1 MVLELAAP
9 AGAGP
14 ALQRCIPHIQR
25 VFRVKVSCSTAESS
39 CDNPDVSSSIIVN
52 IEDGKEEDCTKAKD
66 YIVSLI
72 SPVHKHRERLTLWL
86 QRRLHSLRAAIEY
99 ESCAVVQVRDH
110 ALELQGGHAQVTA
123 ACAMLQRLKMEHR
136 GCRDPQPS
144 PAVAGHDTPEEEEEE
159 DEEAGEEGS
168 SSESEGE
175 ARQQSGDSSGGFGT
189 AGSGE
194 GGTGRR
200 RDPLIATKPHR
211 QLCRSPCLDRPSFSQ
226 SSTFQELRSDDTRN
240 EPSQKAPS
248 LAPFT
253 SAALPSSRQTSD
265 RDYQTKMDF
274 ALKLGYSG
282 DQVESVLGKL
292 GSSALINDVLAE
304 LVRLGNK
311 GEPESQGGAG
321 TASLVPRS
329 TGAKEAVSPE
339 ASLEEDTPDTY
350 DNLRPIVIDGSNVA
364 MSHGNKEVF
373 SCLGIQLAVDW
384 FLEKGH
390 KDITVFVPAWRKEQS
405 RPDAPIKDQ
414 EILRKLEKE
423 KILVFTPSRRVQGRR
438 VVCYDDRFIVKLACD
453 SDGIIV
459 SNDNYR
465 DLQNEKPE
473 WKKFIEERL
482 LMYSFVNDKFMP
494 PDDPLGRH
502 GPSLEN
508 FLRKRPV
515 VPEHKK
521 QPCPYGKKCTYG
533 HKCKYYHPERAN
545 QPQRAVA
552 DELRAFAKL
561 SAVKTMSEGAL
572 VKCGTLGAASKG
584 DTSSEAKRVAPKRQS
599 DPSIRSVA
607 CEQEE
612 RLCPARKA
620 EANSVPSLVSAL
632 SVPTMPPTKSHA
644 AGALNTRSASSPVPG
659 SLHFT
664 HSSLEHA
671 GSVQYPPILVTNS
684 QGASV
689 AYGEPFPKYDSVV
702 SDHGYYSMLS
712 DFSTISLQDSFC
724 SLEQPEPVGV
734 SGGYPGRAPSMCPEP
749 SRSHS
754 SDSFSS
760 YSGEMYLNSMEG
772 SLDDSM
778 KGPQTQPSA
787 QTRLQAFAHGFH
799 HEGLTRV
806 QSYGTDEP
814 KPGPRKQSS
823 AHLAPHSQHPVVG
836 ARSSC
841 PGDYP
846 PLSQNVLPSA
856 SPAQPGRSLG
866 MTRMD
871 SISDSRLYESNPL
884 RQRRPPLCREQ
895 HASWDPLP
903 FSNEPYGYGG
913 YGLTGGLMPCCER
926 VMVRSMP
933 EKMEQIWRSPW
944 DSLPPLTPSTRGLM
958 GDPQERHPI
967 PEHQY
972 QTYRN
977 LCNIFPAYVV
987 HSVMEKNPHMTDP
1000 QQLAAVIVTKL
1011 RSCH

>member
-1 MVLELAAP
+1 MVLELVAP
-9 AGAGP
+9 ASAGP
-14 ALQRCIPHIQR
+14 LLQRSIPYIER
-25 VFRVKVSCSTAESS
+25 VFRVRVSYGSAESNCGSANASDSSCSIT
-39 CDNPDVSSSIIVN
+39 VN
-52 IEDGKEEDCTKAKD
+52 IEEGEEGDCTKAKD
-66 YIVSLI
+66 YIASLI
-72 SPVHKHRERLTLWL
+72 SPAHRRKERLTLAL
-86 QRRLHSLRAAIEY
+86 HKRLLALKSAIEY
-99 ESCAVVQVRDH
+99 DSQAVVEVRERTVEISGGERNVMT
-110 ALELQGGHAQVTA
+110 AWSMLEK
-123 ACAMLQRLKMEHR
+123 LKMEKR
-136 GCRDPQPS
+136 S
-144 PAVAGHDTPEEEEEE
+144 PR
-159 DEEAGEEGS
+159 EEASALKEALDLSGESEEGS
-168 SSESEGE
+168 SSESEAE
-175 ARQQSGDSSGGFGT
+175 QASGSGG
-189 AGSGE
+189 
-194 GGTGRR
+194 RR
-200 RDPLIATKPHR
+200 EPLISTKPHR

-226 SSTFQELRSDDTRN
+226 SSTLQELRADDV
-240 EPSQKAPS
+240 KA
-248 LAPFT
+248 T
-253 SAALPSSRQTSD
+253 AAAACKPGGD
-265 RDYQTKMDF
+265 REYQAKMDF

-282 DQVESVLGKL
+282 EQIETVLNKL
-292 GSSALINDVLAE
+292 GANSLINDILAE

-311 GEPESQGGAG
+311 GEVEAQ
-321 TASLVPRS
+321 ASGCTSTTTLVPRGPCPKEMAS
-329 TGAKEAVSPE
+329 PEVSLEDEAV
-339 ASLEEDTPDTY
+339 DNF

-373 SCLGIQLAVDW
+373 SCRGIQLAVDW

-405 RPDAPIKDQ
+405 RPDAPITDQ

-473 WKKFIEERL
+473 WKRFIEERL

-545 QPQRAVA
+545 QPQRSVA

-572 VKCGTLGAASKG
+572 AKCGMGSAAAKG
-584 DTSSEAKRVAPKRQS
+584 ESSSEAKRVAPKRQS

-607 CEQEE
+607 CEPEE
-612 RLCPARKA
+612 RLSVARKP

-632 SVPTMPPTKSHA
+632 SVPTMQPAKSHA

-659 SLHFT
+659 SSQFAR
-664 HSSLEHA
+664 SSLESMS
-671 GSVQYPPILVTNS
+671 SVQYPPILVTNS
-684 QGASV
+684 HGTSV
-689 AYGEPFPKYDSVV
+689 SYSEQFPKYDSVG
-702 SDHGYYSMLS
+702 DHGYYSMLS
-712 DFSTISLQDSFC
+712 DFSNMSLSSMHNTDSFY
-724 SLEQPEPVGV
+724 SMEHEHSMYQ
-734 SGGYPGRAPSMCPEP
+734 RNPSPCPEP
-749 SRSHS
+749 CLSHS
-754 SDSFSS
+754 NSDSFSS
-760 YSGEMYLNSMEG
+760 YGDLYLSSVDS
-772 SLDDSM
+772 SLEENV
-778 KGPQTQPSA
+778 KGHPSSS
-787 QTRLQAFAHGFH
+787 QNRLQAFTHGFH
-799 HEGLTRV
+799 HEALTRV
-806 QSYGTDEP
+806 QSYGPEEP
-814 KPGPRKQSS
+814 KQVPRKQSVS
-823 AHLAPHSQHPVVG
+823 HLAPHIQHQVVG

-846 PLSQNVLPSA
+846 LPQTVHPTSA
-856 SPAQPGRSLG
+856 SQPGRSLG

-871 SISDSRLYESNPL
+871 SISDSRLYESNPM

-903 FSNEPYGYGG
+903 CGTESYGYHS
-913 YGLTGGLMPCCER
+913 YPLSNSLMQPCCER

-944 DSLPPLTPSTRGLM
+944 EALPTEH
-958 GDPQERHPI
+958 QERHVI

-977 LCNIFPAYVV
+977 LCNIFPAYIV

-1011 RSCH
+1011 RSCR

>member
-1 MVLELAAP
+1 M
-9 AGAGP
+9 
-14 ALQRCIPHIQR
+14 
-25 VFRVKVSCSTAESS
+25 
-39 CDNPDVSSSIIVN
+39 
-52 IEDGKEEDCTKAKD
+52 
-66 YIVSLI
+66 
-72 SPVHKHRERLTLWL
+72 
-86 QRRLHSLRAAIEY
+86 
-99 ESCAVVQVRDH
+99 
-110 ALELQGGHAQVTA
+110 
-123 ACAMLQRLKMEHR
+123 
-136 GCRDPQPS
+136 
-144 PAVAGHDTPEEEEEE
+144 
-159 DEEAGEEGS
+159 
-168 SSESEGE
+168 
-175 ARQQSGDSSGGFGT
+175 
-189 AGSGE
+189 
-194 GGTGRR
+194 
-200 RDPLIATKPHR
+200 ATKPHR

-226 SSTFQELRSDDTRN
+226 SSTLQELRM
-240 EPSQKAPS
+240 
-248 LAPFT
+248 
-253 SAALPSSRQTSD
+253 SSES
-265 RDYQTKMDF
+265 RDYQTKMEF

-282 DQVESVLGKL
+282 EQVESVLSKL
-292 GSSALINDVLAE
+292 GPSALINDVLAE

-311 GEPESQGGAG
+311 GELEAQAPVSSAG
-321 TASLVPRS
+321 LAPRGP
-329 TGAKEAVSPE
+329 GAKEAVSPE
-339 ASLEEDTPDTY
+339 ASLEEETTDTY

-405 RPDAPIKDQ
+405 RPDAPITDQ

-438 VVCYDDRFIVKLACD
+438 VVCYDDRFIVKLAYD

-533 HKCKYYHPERAN
+533 HKCKYYHPERAA
-545 QPQRAVA
+545 QPMRSVA

-572 VKCGTLGAASKG
+572 AKCGTSGTAAKG
-584 DTSSEAKRVAPKRQS
+584 DGSEAKRVAPKRQS

-620 EANSVPSLVSAL
+620 EANSVPSLVTAL

-664 HSSLEHA
+664 HSSLEHTS
-671 GSVQYPPILVTNS
+671 SVQYPPILVTNS

-689 AYGEPFPKYDSVV
+689 AYSEPFPKYDSVV

-712 DFSTISLQDSFC
+712 DFSTISLGSMQDSFC
-724 SLEQPEPVGV
+724 SLEQPDPTGIG
-734 SGGYPGRAPSMCPEP
+734 GGYPERASSMCPEP
-749 SRSHS
+749 GRSHS

-760 YSGEMYLNSMEG
+760 YGGEMYSMEG

-778 KGPQTQPSA
+778 KGPQAQVQSSA

-799 HEGLTRV
+799 HEALTRV

-823 AHLAPHSQHPVVG
+823 AHLVPHAQHPVVG

-846 PLSQNVLPSA
+846 PLSQNVMPS
-856 SPAQPGRSLG
+856 SGPTQQGRSLG

-903 FSNEPYGYGG
+903 CGNEPYGYGG

-944 DSLPPLTPSTRGLM
+944 DTPPGPPPAVE
-958 GDPQERHPI
+958 PQERHPI
-967 PEHQY
+967 PEQQY

>member
-1 MVLELAAP
+1 MILELAAP
-9 AGAGP
+9 ASAGP
-14 ALQRCIPHIQR
+14 LLQRSIPHIER
-25 VFRVKVSCSTAESS
+25 VFRVRVSCSAADTHTHTHTRARTRIHNGTGTGTHTDTRTHTGSDTEPRSE
-39 CDNPDVSSSIIVN
+39 PQPGGVVVVIIQ
-52 IEDGKEEDCTKAKD
+52 DGTEEDCSRAKN

-72 SPVHKHRERLTLWL
+72 SPAQRHHERLTLWL
-86 QRRLHSLRAAIEY
+86 QRRFHEP
-99 ESCAVVQVRDH
+99 ESSEARDH
-110 ALELQGGHAQVTA
+110 APKL
-123 ACAMLQRLKMEHR
+123 M
-136 GCRDPQPS
+136 
-144 PAVAGHDTPEEEEEE
+144 E
-159 DEEAGEEGS
+159 DEEGEEEGS

-175 ARQQSGDSSGGFGT
+175 RRSAGRGGGGRARKSELMMG
-189 AGSGE
+189 
-194 GGTGRR
+194 
-200 RDPLIATKPHR
+200 TKPHR

-226 SSTFQELRSDDTRN
+226 SSTLQELRTDDSPAT
-240 EPSQKAPS
+240 PTSSS
-248 LAPFT
+248 LAPPIQLMSHT
-253 SAALPSSRQTSD
+253 PSD
-265 RDYQTKMDF
+265 RDYQSKMEF

-282 DQVESVLGKL
+282 EQVEAVLSKL
-292 GSSALINDVLAE
+292 GPSALTNDVLAE
-304 LVRLGNK
+304 LVRLGNR
-311 GEPESQGGAG
+311 GEIEAQTQTQTSAG
-321 TASLVPRS
+321 LTPAGLALSPRGS
-329 TGAKEAVSPE
+329 GAKESVSPE
-339 ASLEEDTPDTY
+339 ASLEEETNDTY

-384 FLEKGH
+384 FLERGH

-405 RPDAPIKDQ
+405 RPDAPITDQ

-533 HKCKYYHPERAN
+533 HKCKYYHPERAA
-545 QPQRAVA
+545 QPIRSVA

-572 VKCGTLGAASKG
+572 AKCGISGTITKG
-584 DTSSEAKRVAPKRQS
+584 DCSEVKRVAPKRQS
-599 DPSIRSVA
+599 DPSIRSVG

-612 RLCPARKA
+612 RLCPARKS
-620 EANSVPSLVSAL
+620 EANSVPSLVTAL

-671 GSVQYPPILVTNS
+671 GSIQYPPILVTNS

-689 AYGEPFPKYDSVV
+689 AYSEPFPKYDSVV

-712 DFSTISLQDSFC
+712 DFSTLSLGSMQDSFC
-724 SLEQPEPVGV
+724 SLEQPDPVGV
-734 SGGYPGRAPSMCPEP
+734 GGGYPGRASSICPE
-749 SRSHS
+749 SGRSHS

-760 YSGEMYLNSMEG
+760 YSGEMYSMEG
-772 SLDDSM
+772 SMDDGM
-778 KGPQTQPSA
+778 KIPPSA
-787 QTRLQAFAHGFH
+787 QSQVQSQVQSRLQAFAHGFH
-799 HEGLTRV
+799 HEALTRV

-814 KPGPRKQSS
+814 KPGPRKQTS
-823 AHLAPHSQHPVVG
+823 AHLVPHTQHQVIG

-846 PLSQNVLPSA
+846 LLPQNVLPS
-856 SPAQPGRSLG
+856 SVPAQPGRSLG

-903 FSNEPYGYGG
+903 CGNEPYGYGG

-944 DSLPPLTPSTRGLM
+944 DMSPGPHGLVE
-958 GDPQERHPI
+958 PQERHPI

>member
-9 AGAGP
+9 ASAGP

-25 VFRVKVSCSTAESS
+25 VFRVSVSCSTSESS
-39 CDNPDVSSSIIVN
+39 CESPNAGSSIIVN
-52 IEDGKEEDCTKAKD
+52 IEDGKEEDCTKAKE

-86 QRRLHSLRAAIEY
+86 QRRLH
-99 ESCAVVQVRDH
+99 
-110 ALELQGGHAQVTA
+110 
-123 ACAMLQRLKMEHR
+123 
-136 GCRDPQPS
+136 
-144 PAVAGHDTPEEEEEE
+144 EEEEEE
-159 DEEAGEEGS
+159 AGEDGS
-168 SSESEGE
+168 SSESDSE
-175 ARQQSGDSSGGFGT
+175 ARSRSRRSGGAVSA

-194 GGTGRR
+194 GATGRKL
-200 RDPLIATKPHR
+200 DLLISTKPHR
-211 QLCRSPCLDRPSFSQ
+211 QLCRSSCLDRPSFSQ
-226 SSTFQELRSDDTRN
+226 SSTLQELRADDTRSDS
-240 EPSQKAPS
+240 SQRALAPPAS
-248 LAPFT
+248 LAQMP
-253 SAALPSSRQTSD
+253 LRQTSD

-282 DQVESVLGKL
+282 EQVESVLSKL
-292 GSSALINDVLAE
+292 GSNALINDVLAE

-311 GEPESQGGAG
+311 GDPESQAAVGSAG
-321 TASLVPRS
+321 LTPRVL
-329 TGAKEAVSPE
+329 GAKEAISPE
-339 ASLEEDTPDTY
+339 ASLEEDPSDTY

-572 VKCGTLGAASKG
+572 AKCGTSGSAAKG
-584 DTSSEAKRVAPKRQS
+584 DSSSEAKRVAPKRQS

-612 RLCPARKA
+612 RLCPMRKA
-620 EANSVPSLVSAL
+620 EASSVPSLVSAL
-632 SVPTMPPTKSHA
+632 SVPTMPLTKSHA

-712 DFSTISLQDSFC
+712 DFSTMSLQDSFC
-724 SLEQPEPVGV
+724 SIEQPEPVGV
-734 SGGYPGRAPSMCPEP
+734 GGGYPGRASMCPEP
-749 SRSHS
+749 GRSHS

-760 YSGEMYLNSMEG
+760 YSGEMYLNSLEG

-778 KGPQTQPSA
+778 KGPPSQTQMQPSV

-799 HEGLTRV
+799 HEALTRV

-814 KPGPRKQSS
+814 KQCPRKQSS
-823 AHLAPHSQHPVVG
+823 AHLAPHTQHPVVG
-836 ARSSC
+836 TRSSC

-846 PLSQNVLPSA
+846 PLSQNMLPSA
-856 SPAQPGRSLG
+856 NPSQHGRSLG

-903 FSNEPYGYGG
+903 CGNEPYSYGS

-944 DSLPPLTPSTRGLM
+944 DSVPPPPPSARGPAEE
-958 GDPQERHPI
+958 PQERHPI
-967 PEHQY
+967 PEHQF

-987 HSVMEKNPHMTDP
+987 HLVMEENPHMTDP

>member
-1 MVLELAAP
+1 MYGRRPSLILPTHRRRARVTLAPDKQLLALKSAVEYELRA
-9 AGAGP
+9 
-14 ALQRCIPHIQR
+14 
-25 VFRVKVSCSTAESS
+25 VVKVKEHEAEILGTEHNVMTVWSM
-39 CDNPDVSSSIIVN
+39 V
-52 IEDGKEEDCTKAKD
+52 EE
-66 YIVSLI
+66 
-72 SPVHKHRERLTLWL
+72 
-86 QRRLHSLRAAIEY
+86 
-99 ESCAVVQVRDH
+99 
-110 ALELQGGHAQVTA
+110 
-123 ACAMLQRLKMEHR
+123 LKMEKR
-136 GCRDPQPS
+136 SQRE
-144 PAVAGHDTPEEEEEE
+144 DTSTSLRNAPDASGES
-159 DEEAGEEGS
+159 EEGS
-168 SSESEGE
+168 SSESEAE
-175 ARQQSGDSSGGFGT
+175 PMGT
-189 AGSGE
+189 
-194 GGTGRR
+194 RR
-200 RDPLIATKPHR
+200 REPLVSAKPHR

-226 SSTFQELRSDDTRN
+226 SSTLHELRAEEGRPGSCTPGT
-240 EPSQKAPS
+240 EKE
-248 LAPFT
+248 
-253 SAALPSSRQTSD
+253 
-265 RDYQTKMDF
+265 YQTKMDF

-282 DQVESVLGKL
+282 EQIEMVLNKL
-292 GSSALINDVLAE
+292 GANALINDFLAE

-311 GEPESQGGAG
+311 GEVEAQVSGC
-321 TASLVPRS
+321 VS
-329 TGAKEAVSPE
+329 TGTVVTRGPCAKEIASPE
-339 ASLEEDTPDTY
+339 TSLEDEADDTF

-373 SCLGIQLAVDW
+373 SCRGIQLAVDW

-405 RPDAPIKDQ
+405 RPDAPITDQ

-545 QPQRAVA
+545 QPQRSVA

-572 VKCGTLGAASKG
+572 AKCGTGPAGAKG
-584 DTSSEAKRVAPKRQS
+584 ESGSEAKRVAPKRQS

-607 CEQEE
+607 REPEE
-612 RLCPARKA
+612 RLLVARKPDTS
-620 EANSVPSLVSAL
+620 SVPSLVTAL
-632 SVPTMPPTKSHA
+632 SVPTMQPIKSHA

-659 SLHFT
+659 SSQFT
-664 HSSLEHA
+664 RSSLDHM
-671 GSVQYPPILVTNS
+671 SSMQYPPILVTNS
-684 QGASV
+684 HGASV
-689 AYGEPFPKYDSVV
+689 SYSEPFAKYDSVG
-702 SDHGYYSMLS
+702 DHGYCSMLS
-712 DFSTISLQDSFC
+712 DFSSVSLGSMHNTDAFYSMEHEHPMYQ
-724 SLEQPEPVGV
+724 
-734 SGGYPGRAPSMCPEP
+734 RNPSPCPEP
-749 SRSHS
+749 CLSHSS

-760 YSGEMYLNSMEG
+760 YGDLYPSSVDG
-772 SLDDSM
+772 SLEENA
-778 KGPQTQPSA
+778 KVHQPSS
-787 QTRLQAFAHGFH
+787 QGRLPAFAHAFH
-799 HEGLTRV
+799 REALTRV
-806 QSYGTDEP
+806 QSYGPEEP
-814 KPGPRKQSS
+814 KQVLRKQPVS
-823 AHLAPHSQHPVVG
+823 HLAPHLQHPAVG

-846 PLSQNVLPSA
+846 IPQTAHPSSA
-856 SPAQPGRSLG
+856 SQPSRSLG

-871 SISDSRLYESNPL
+871 SISDSRLYESNPT

-903 FSNEPYGYGG
+903 FATESYGYHS
-913 YGLTGGLMPCCER
+913 YPLSNSLMQPCCER

-933 EKMEQIWRSPW
+933 ERMEQIWRSPW
-944 DSLPPLTPSTRGLM
+944 EGLPTEFHDRQGV
-958 GDPQERHPI
+958 

-977 LCNIFPAYVV
+977 LCNIFPSYIVR
-987 HSVMEKNPHMTDP
+987 SVMEKNPHLTDP
-1000 QQLAAVIVTKL
+1000 QQLAAIIVAKSAC
-1011 RSCH
+1011 R

>member
-1 MVLELAAP
+1 MVLELAVP
-9 AGAGP
+9 ANAGP
-14 ALQRCIPHIQR
+14 LLHRSIQHIER
-25 VFRVKVSCSTAESS
+25 IFRVRVSYGSAESN
-39 CDNPDVSSSIIVN
+39 CDSANVSTSNIIIVRVGEGE
-52 IEDGKEEDCTKAKD
+52 EDDCTKAKD

-72 SPVHKHRERLTLWL
+72 SPAHRKRERLTLA
-86 QRRLHSLRAAIEY
+86 LHIQLAALKSAIEY
-99 ESCAVVQVRDH
+99 DSQAVVEVREHVVDIS
-110 ALELQGGHAQVTA
+110 GGERNVMTA
-123 ACAMLQRLKMEHR
+123 WSMVEKIKMEKHP
-136 GCRDPQPS
+136 CREEAPELTEAQQPS
-144 PAVAGHDTPEEEEEE
+144 GES
-159 DEEAGEEGS
+159 EEGS
-168 SSESEGE
+168 SSESESE
-175 ARQQSGDSSGGFGT
+175 EQNQLQLNSGGCKRKEPF
-189 AGSGE
+189 S
-194 GGTGRR
+194 
-200 RDPLIATKPHR
+200 ATKPHR

-226 SSTFQELRSDDTRN
+226 SCTLPELRIEDTKATAVLKHASDK
-240 EPSQKAPS
+240 E
-248 LAPFT
+248 
-253 SAALPSSRQTSD
+253 
-265 RDYQTKMDF
+265 YQTKMEF

-282 DQVESVLGKL
+282 EQVETVLNKL
-292 GSSALINDVLAE
+292 GAAALINDILAE

-311 GEPESQGGAG
+311 GEPEVQASSNTGTFVSRGGPC
-321 TASLVPRS
+321 V
-329 TGAKEAVSPE
+329 KEAVSPE
-339 ASLEEDTPDTY
+339 VSLEDDSVDPY

-373 SCLGIQLAVDW
+373 SCLGIQLAADW
-384 FLEKGH
+384 FVEKGH

-405 RPDAPIKDQ
+405 RPDAPITDQ
-414 EILRKLEKE
+414 DILRKLEKE

-545 QPQRAVA
+545 QPQRSVA

-572 VKCGTLGAASKG
+572 AKCGTGPTTAKG
-584 DTSSEAKRVAPKRQS
+584 DSGSEAKRVAPKRQS

-607 CEQEE
+607 CEPEE
-612 RLCPARKA
+612 RLSAVRKP

-632 SVPTMPPTKSHA
+632 SVPTMQPAKSHG

-659 SLHFT
+659 SLQFT
-664 HSSLEHA
+664 HSSLEHMS
-671 GSVQYPPILVTNS
+671 SVQYPHPPILVTNS
-684 QGASV
+684 HGASV
-689 AYGEPFPKYDSVV
+689 TYSEQFPKYDSV
-702 SDHGYYSMLS
+702 STDHGYYSMLS
-712 DFSTISLQDSFC
+712 DFSNMSMSSMHNVDSFC
-724 SLEQPEPVGV
+724 SMEHEHGIYQ
-734 SGGYPGRAPSMCPEP
+734 RNPSQHCPEP
-749 SRSHS
+749 CLSHS
-754 SDSFSS
+754 NSDSFSS
-760 YSGEMYLNSMEG
+760 YGELYMSSVDS
-772 SLDDSM
+772 SLDESI
-778 KGPQTQPSA
+778 KGQQSPA
-787 QTRLQAFAHGFH
+787 QSRLQAFSHGGFH
-799 HEGLTRV
+799 HEALTRV
-806 QSYGTDEP
+806 QSYGPEQP
-814 KPGPRKQSS
+814 KQGPSRKQSIS
-823 AHLAPHSQHPVVG
+823 HLAPHVQHPAVG

-846 PLSQNVLPSA
+846 LPQNVLPSQ
-856 SPAQPGRSLG
+856 SSQPGRSLG

-871 SISDSRLYESNPL
+871 SISDSRLYESNPM

-903 FSNEPYGYGG
+903 CGSESYGYHS
-913 YGLTGGLMPCCER
+913 YPLSNSLMQPCCER

-933 EKMEQIWRSPW
+933 DKMEQIWRSPW
-944 DSLPPLTPSTRGLM
+944 ENPPQAEH
-958 GDPQERHPI
+958 QERHVI

-977 LCNIFPAYVV
+977 LCNIFPAFVV
-987 HSVMEKNPHMTDP
+987 HSVMEKNPHLTDP

>member
-1 MVLELAAP
+1 MVLELVAP
-9 AGAGP
+9 ASAGP
-14 ALQRCIPHIQR
+14 LLQRSIPYIER
-25 VFRVKVSCSTAESS
+25 VFRVRVSHGSGESNCGSANAGDSSCS
-39 CDNPDVSSSIIVN
+39 IRVN
-52 IEDGKEEDCTKAKD
+52 IGEGEEGDCTKAKD

-72 SPVHKHRERLTLWL
+72 SPAYRRKDRLTLSL
-86 QRRLHSLRAAIEY
+86 HKRLLLLKSAIEY
-99 ESCAVVQVRDH
+99 DSQAVVEVRERTVKISGGERNV
-110 ALELQGGHAQVTA
+110 AAAWSMLEK
-123 ACAMLQRLKMEHR
+123 LKMDKSSSREDGDVLR
-136 GCRDPQPS
+136 GAPDAS
-144 PAVAGHDTPEEEEEE
+144 GES
-159 DEEAGEEGS
+159 EEGS
-168 SSESEGE
+168 SSESE
-175 ARQQSGDSSGGFGT
+175 ADQASGN
-189 AGSGE
+189 
-194 GGTGRR
+194 GRE
-200 RDPLIATKPHR
+200 PLISTKPHR

-226 SSTFQELRSDDTRN
+226 SSTLQELRADDGRPATCK
-240 EPSQKAPS
+240 PGG
-248 LAPFT
+248 
-253 SAALPSSRQTSD
+253 D
-265 RDYQTKMDF
+265 REYQAKMDF

-282 DQVESVLGKL
+282 EQIGTVLNKL
-292 GSSALINDVLAE
+292 GANALINDILAE

-311 GEPESQGGAG
+311 GEVELQASGGPS
-321 TASLVPRS
+321 ASTLVPRGPCS
-329 TGAKEAVSPE
+329 KEIASPE
-339 ASLEEDTPDTY
+339 VSLEEEAVDNY

-373 SCLGIQLAVDW
+373 SCRGIQLAVDW

-405 RPDAPIKDQ
+405 RPDAPITDQ

-473 WKKFIEERL
+473 WKRFIEERL

-508 FLRKRPV
+508 FLRKHPV

-545 QPQRAVA
+545 QPQRSVA

-572 VKCGTLGAASKG
+572 AKCGTGPATSKG
-584 DTSSEAKRVAPKRQS
+584 ESSSEAKRVAPKRQS

-607 CEQEE
+607 CEPEE
-612 RLCPARKA
+612 RLSAVRKP

-632 SVPTMPPTKSHA
+632 SVPTMQPAKSHA

-659 SLHFT
+659 SSQFAR
-664 HSSLEHA
+664 SSLESMS
-671 GSVQYPPILVTNS
+671 SVQYPPILVTNS
-684 QGASV
+684 HGTSIGYRDQ
-689 AYGEPFPKYDSVV
+689 FPKYDSVG
-702 SDHGYYSMLS
+702 DHGYYSMLS
-712 DFSTISLQDSFC
+712 DFSNMSLSSVHNTDSFY
-724 SLEQPEPVGV
+724 SMEHEHGMYQ
-734 SGGYPGRAPSMCPEP
+734 RNPSPCPDP
-749 SRSHS
+749 CLSHS
-754 SDSFSS
+754 NSDSFSS
-760 YSGEMYLNSMEG
+760 YGDLYLSSVDS
-772 SLDDSM
+772 SLEEAV
-778 KGPQTQPSA
+778 KGQQPAS
-787 QTRLQAFAHGFH
+787 QSRLQAFGHGFH
-799 HEGLTRV
+799 HEALTRV
-806 QSYGTDEP
+806 QSYGPEEP
-814 KPGPRKQSS
+814 KQAPRKQSVS
-823 AHLAPHSQHPVVG
+823 HLAPHIQHQVVG

-846 PLSQNVLPSA
+846 LPQNIHPASTSQH
-856 SPAQPGRSLG
+856 GRSLG

-871 SISDSRLYESNPL
+871 SISDSRLYESNPM

-903 FSNEPYGYGG
+903 CGTDSYGYHS
-913 YGLTGGLMPCCER
+913 YPLSNSLMQPCCER

-944 DSLPPLTPSTRGLM
+944 EVLPSEH
-958 GDPQERHPI
+958 QERYVI

-977 LCNIFPAYVV
+977 LCNIFPAYIV
-987 HSVMEKNPHMTDP
+987 HSVMDKNPHMTDP

-1011 RSCH
+1011 RSCR

>member
-1 MVLELAAP
+1 MLRQEKLCVVL
-9 AGAGP
+9 
-14 ALQRCIPHIQR
+14 ALYKRSDVIKRHIANTE
-25 VFRVKVSCSTAESS
+25 FSL
-39 CDNPDVSSSIIVN
+39 
-52 IEDGKEEDCTKAKD
+52 D

-72 SPVHKHRERLTLWL
+72 SPAQRHHERLTLWL
-86 QRRLHSLRAAIEY
+86 QRRLREPESSEAREY
-99 ESCAVVQVRDH
+99 AP
-110 ALELQGGHAQVTA
+110 EL
-123 ACAMLQRLKMEHR
+123 M
-136 GCRDPQPS
+136 
-144 PAVAGHDTPEEEEEE
+144 E
-159 DEEAGEEGS
+159 DEEGEEEGS

-175 ARQQSGDSSGGFGT
+175 RRSAGRGHGG
-189 AGSGE
+189 
-194 GGTGRR
+194 GGGGGRGR
-200 RDPLIATKPHR
+200 KPELMMATKPHR

-226 SSTFQELRSDDTRN
+226 SSTLQELRADDSPAT
-240 EPSQKAPS
+240 PTSSS
-248 LAPFT
+248 LAPPT
-253 SAALPSSRQTSD
+253 PSVCHAPSD
-265 RDYQTKMDF
+265 RDYQSKMEF
-274 ALKLGYSG
+274 ALKLGYAG
-282 DQVESVLGKL
+282 DQVEAVLSKL
-292 GSSALINDVLAE
+292 GPSALTNDVLAE

-311 GEPESQGGAG
+311 GEIEAQTQTQTSTGLMPAG
-321 TASLVPRS
+321 LALTPRG

-339 ASLEEDTPDTY
+339 ASLEEETNDTY

-384 FLEKGH
+384 FLERGH

-405 RPDAPIKDQ
+405 RPDAPITDQ

-533 HKCKYYHPERAN
+533 HKCKYYHPERAA
-545 QPQRAVA
+545 QPIRSVA

-572 VKCGTLGAASKG
+572 AKCGISGATAKG
-584 DTSSEAKRVAPKRQS
+584 DCSEVKRVAPKRQS
-599 DPSIRSVA
+599 DPSIRSVG

-620 EANSVPSLVSAL
+620 EASSVPSLVTAL

-671 GSVQYPPILVTNS
+671 GSIQYPPILVTNS

-689 AYGEPFPKYDSVV
+689 AYSEPFPKYDSVV

-712 DFSTISLQDSFC
+712 DFSTMSLGSMQDSFC
-724 SLEQPEPVGV
+724 SLEQPDPVGV
-734 SGGYPGRAPSMCPEP
+734 GGGYPGRASSICPE
-749 SRSHS
+749 SGRSHS

-760 YSGEMYLNSMEG
+760 YAGEMYSMEG
-772 SLDDSM
+772 SLDDGM
-778 KGPQTQPSA
+778 KVPPSA
-787 QTRLQAFAHGFH
+787 QSQVQSQAQSRLQAFAHGFH
-799 HEGLTRV
+799 HEALTRV

-814 KPGPRKQSS
+814 KPGPRKQTS
-823 AHLAPHSQHPVVG
+823 AHLVPHVQHPVVG

-846 PLSQNVLPSA
+846 PLPQNVLPS
-856 SPAQPGRSLG
+856 SGPTQPGRSLG

-903 FSNEPYGYGG
+903 CGNEPYGYGV

-944 DSLPPLTPSTRGLM
+944 DTPPGPHGPVE
-958 GDPQERHPI
+958 PQERHPI

>member
-1 MVLELAAP
+1 M
-9 AGAGP
+9 
-14 ALQRCIPHIQR
+14 RCAR
-25 VFRVKVSCSTAESS
+25 SS
-39 CDNPDVSSSIIVN
+39 PVSS
-52 IEDGKEEDCTKAKD
+52 DGCTP
-66 YIVSLI
+66 SLI
-72 SPVHKHRERLTLWL
+72 LPTARRRERVTLARHKRLLALKLATEHESQAVVEVKEHAVEILGGEHNVMTLW
-86 QRRLHSLRAAIEY
+86 SMVEK
-99 ESCAVVQVRDH
+99 
-110 ALELQGGHAQVTA
+110 
-123 ACAMLQRLKMEHR
+123 LKMEKR
-136 GCRDPQPS
+136 SPGEDVSAALRDAPDAS
-144 PAVAGHDTPEEEEEE
+144 GES
-159 DEEAGEEGS
+159 EEGS
-168 SSESEGE
+168 SSESEAE
-175 ARQQSGDSSGGFGT
+175 P
-189 AGSGE
+189 AGSH
-194 GGTGRR
+194 GRG
-200 RDPLIATKPHR
+200 PIISTKPHR

-226 SSTFQELRSDDTRN
+226 SSTLQELRAEDSR
-240 EPSQKAPS
+240 PCGC
-248 LAPFT
+248 T
-253 SAALPSSRQTSD
+253 SNTEKE
-265 RDYQTKMDF
+265 YQAKMDF
-274 ALKLGYSG
+274 AMKLGYSG
-282 DQVESVLGKL
+282 EQIETVLNKL
-292 GSSALINDVLAE
+292 GANALINDFLAE

-311 GEPESQGGAG
+311 GEVEAQVSGCVGAG
-321 TASLVPRS
+321 TLVTRGPCARDI
-329 TGAKEAVSPE
+329 ASPE
-339 ASLEEDTPDTY
+339 ASLEDDVDDNF

-373 SCLGIQLAVDW
+373 SCRGIQLAVEW

-405 RPDAPIKDQ
+405 RPDAPITDQ

-545 QPQRAVA
+545 QPLRSVA

-572 VKCGTLGAASKG
+572 AKCGTGPAGAKAES
-584 DTSSEAKRVAPKRQS
+584 SSEAKRVAPKRQS

-607 CEQEE
+607 CEPEE
-612 RLCPARKA
+612 RLLMARKP
-620 EANSVPSLVSAL
+620 ETSSVPSLVTAL
-632 SVPTMPPTKSHA
+632 SVPTMQPAKSHA

-659 SLHFT
+659 SSQFT
-664 HSSLEHA
+664 RSSLEHMP
-671 GSVQYPPILVTNS
+671 SVQYPPILVTNS
-684 QGASV
+684 HGTSV
-689 AYGEPFPKYDSVV
+689 SYSEPFAKYDSVG
-702 SDHGYYSMLS
+702 DHGYCSMLS
-712 DFSTISLQDSFC
+712 DFSALNLGGAHNADGFYSA
-724 SLEQPEPVGV
+724 EHEHPV
-734 SGGYPGRAPSMCPEP
+734 YQRNP
-749 SRSHS
+749 SRSS
-754 SDSFSS
+754 EPRLGSDSFSS
-760 YSGEMYLNSMEG
+760 YGDLYLSTVDG
-772 SLDDSM
+772 SLEESA
-778 KGPQTQPSA
+778 KG
-787 QTRLQAFAHGFH
+787 RLQAFARGFH
-799 HEGLTRV
+799 RDALTRV
-806 QSYGTDEP
+806 QSYGLEEP
-814 KPGPRKQSS
+814 KPLSRKQTAS
-823 AHLAPHSQHPVVG
+823 HLAPHLQHPAVG

-846 PLSQNVLPSA
+846 IPQTT
-856 SPAQPGRSLG
+856 AQPSRSLG

-871 SISDSRLYESNPL
+871 SISDSRLYESNPA

-903 FSNEPYGYGG
+903 CGAESCGYHVYPLSNS
-913 YGLTGGLMPCCER
+913 LMQPCCER

-933 EKMEQIWRSPW
+933 DRMEQIWRSPW
-944 DSLPPLTPSTRGLM
+944 EGLPA
-958 GDPQERHPI
+958 ERQGV

-977 LCNIFPAYVV
+977 LCNIFPSYIVR
-987 HSVMEKNPHMTDP
+987 SVMEKNPHLTDP
-1000 QQLAAVIVTKL
+1000 QQLAAIIVAKS
-1011 RSCH
+1011 SCR